1 MPWFWKKSPHS
12 VYLWVKISIQNVV
25 SRLSRRKSFKSF
37 PCEAFFLLKV
47 LTKCLSKC
55 PICPKPPLPWKISH
69 YTPAFSGSFW
79 TSLLN
84 PNKNPIRNSLF
95 DKWVSF
101 DKCFF
106 PINFAI
112 ICQYDAQIA
121 QHRGKKY
128 FLAWISL
135 LSEYIDISCLFICK
149 KYSVYFC

>member
-84 PNKNPIRNSLF
+84 PNKNPIRNSFF

-106 PINFAI
+106 PINSVFNMSI
-112 ICQYDAQIA
+112 WCSDRTTQREKIFFSVNFIA
-121 QHRGKKY
+121 VRIYRY
-128 FLAWISL
+128 FL
-135 LSEYIDISCLFICK
+135 F
-149 KYSVYFC
+149 VYMQKI